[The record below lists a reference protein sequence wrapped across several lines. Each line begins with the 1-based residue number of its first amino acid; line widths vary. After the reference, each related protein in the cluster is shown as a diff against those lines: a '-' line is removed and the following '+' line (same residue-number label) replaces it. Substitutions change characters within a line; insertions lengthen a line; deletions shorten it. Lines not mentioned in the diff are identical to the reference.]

1 MCDLHTDGFSCAA
14 PFHGLFS
21 PVHAS
26 RRSQMDGETE
36 LVPDDARTA
45 SARTGYSRD
54 PSSSNAMSLAD
65 ALCKQLRYREAAELY
80 SEAIPSLGRAALR
93 RLALCHLKTGRLDEA
108 ESEFRRCGELGGD
121 RLDIAYRLGLTAY
134 YSGRYDDAEKY
145 FEECIPLS
153 ENNGDMYVAAV
164 YWYALSLLGAGRDVA
179 PAAATFKTDVK
190 IGHHYGYLAACRM
203 FAGELSADEL
213 AAQAAKADE
222 MTRVIMLYALSRVAK
237 RNGDPAAPA
246 LLRAVLAEDTYWGC
260 FAWMAA
266 RYDARRDARTS

>member
-80 SEAIPSLGRAALR
+80 SEAVPSLGRAALR

-134 YSGRYDDAEKY
+134 YSGR
-145 FEECIPLS
+145 
-153 ENNGDMYVAAV
+153 DMHVAAV

-203 FAGELSADEL
+203 FAGELSAEEL
-213 AAQAAKADE
+213 AAQATKADE